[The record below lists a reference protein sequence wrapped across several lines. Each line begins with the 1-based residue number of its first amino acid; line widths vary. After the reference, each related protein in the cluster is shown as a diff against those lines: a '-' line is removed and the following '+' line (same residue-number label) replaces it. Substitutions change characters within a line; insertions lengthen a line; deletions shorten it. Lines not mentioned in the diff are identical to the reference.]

1 MQSQD
6 GVALAALGWLWWRPW
21 SPLVAVAPRL
31 FCVAGVTL
39 GDICLHFV
47 WQAWHF
53 VTSAF
58 VLCGR
63 RGTCGTGLALV
74 AALVGTVA
82 PRLFCVARVALGD
95 IRVRFVWQAWR
106 LATYAFVLCGRPGTW
121 CLSCGRC
128 GTYGAGLALVAALVG
143 LLYHSGH
150 CRTAIASPRSHWALP
165 DFNRDCQIAVGTAG
179 LQSRAPDR
187 SGHCRTSAASSRSQ
201 WALPDFSCQLQTA
214 VSTAG
219 LQSRAPHAAS
229 SRSQWALPDCNR
241 EPQIALGTTGL
252 QPGLPD
258 RSGHCRTSAAS
269 SRSQRALPG
278 FICQLQIAEYMS
290 AYMSERKNAR

>member
-1 MQSQD
+1 MGPLPLRSPPAPSTLYFRRSGRQLLSCINLWRIF
-6 GVALAALGWLWWRPW
+6 ATEFINWLSISRP
-21 SPLVAVAPRL
+21 
-31 FCVAGVTL
+31 
-39 GDICLHFV
+39 
-47 WQAWHF
+47 
-53 VTSAF
+53 
-58 VLCGR
+58 

-106 LATYAFVLCGRPGTW
+106 LATYAFVL
-121 CLSCGRC
+121 
-128 GTYGAGLALVAALVG
+128 
-143 LLYHSGH
+143 
-150 CRTAIASPRSHWALP
+150 SHWALP